1 MEMKETAGVYAPP
14 TPPLA
19 RTEKLFRDSSGTS
32 PVRHPVVWVPSLYF
46 AQGLPWAIVS
56 IMAAI
61 MYKKMGISNEQIA
74 YWTGLL
80 GFAWVLKPLWSPF
93 LEMVSSPKKVVVAFQ
108 LIGGVALLA
117 CALVLHLPGFFT
129 FSIAIL
135 AVSAFSSATHDIA
148 ADGSYISN
156 LSKEQQAM
164 YSGWLGAFW
173 NGGKLFAQGALVTLA
188 GLLEPELGVAKA
200 WSVVMALPGVILLAL
215 AFYHMWAMPAK
226 QNHDAASL
234 SFDGVLTTLKDV
246 TLDFFAKPGIWFAV
260 SFIILFRA
268 GEGLVQTVGRLFLIE
283 SLEKGGLGLTTTQV
297 GIAYG
302 TVATLMFIGGSIL
315 GGYFVAWKGLKK
327 TLFLLI
333 LLMNVPNLTFW
344 YMSAYL
350 PTDIYF
356 ISAILSIEM
365 LGYGIGFNGLI
376 VYIMHVVAPGK
387 YPTAHYAMGTG
398 IMALGLTVFQMLS
411 GKIQQALGYPTFFI
425 VGVLACIPVLVMA
438 AVAKIPDTTANP
450 GQAGG
455 Q

>member
-1 MEMKETAGVYAPP
+1 MEMEETAGVYAPP
-14 TPPLA
+14 KPLFA
-19 RTEKLFRDSSGTS
+19 RDDQPFAHANLPG
-32 PVRHPVVWVPSLYF
+32 PARHPIMWVPSLYF

-61 MYKKMGISNEQIA
+61 MYKKMGISNDQIA

-108 LIGGVALLA
+108 LIGGIALLA
-117 CALVLHLPGFFT
+117 CALVLQLPGFFT

-135 AVSAFSSATHDIA
+135 ALSAFSSATHDIA
-148 ADGSYISN
+148 SDGTYISN

-188 GLLEPELGVAKA
+188 GYLEPQLGIAKA

-215 AFYHMWAMPAK
+215 GFYHMWAMPGK
-226 QNHDAASL
+226 PNHDSANL
-234 SFDGVLTTLKDV
+234 TFDGVLTTLKDV
-246 TLDFFAKPGIWFAV
+246 MQDFFAKPGIWFAV

-283 SLEKGGLGLTTTQV
+283 TVEKGGLGLSTSQV

-333 LLMNVPNLTFW
+333 LMMNVPNLTFW
-344 YMSAYL
+344 YMSAYH
-350 PTDIYF
+350 PSDIYF

-365 LGYGIGFNGLI
+365 LGFGIGFNGLI

-411 GKIQQALGYPTFFI
+411 GKIQEALGYQTFFI
-425 VGVLACIPVLVMA
+425 VGVLACIPVLIMA
-438 AVAKIPDTTANP
+438 ALAKIPDTKINKA
-450 GQAGG
+450 
-455 Q
+455 

>member
-1 MEMKETAGVYAPP
+1 MEMEETAGSY
-14 TPPLA
+14 TPP
-19 RTEKLFRDSSGTS
+19 RNDTLFRPPAAGAES
-32 PVRHPVVWVPSLYF
+32 RHPIIWVPSLYF

-61 MYKKMGISNEQIA
+61 MYKKMGVSNEQIA
-74 YWTGLL
+74 YWSGLL
-80 GFAWVLKPLWSPF
+80 GFAWVVKPLWSPF

-108 LIGGVALLA
+108 LIGGIALLA
-117 CALVLHLPGFFT
+117 CALVLQLPGFFT

-135 AVSAFSSATHDIA
+135 AVSAFASATHDIA
-148 ADGSYISN
+148 SDGTYISSLN
-156 LSKEQQAM
+156 KEQQAM

-188 GLLEPELGVAKA
+188 GYLEPQLGIARA

-215 AFYHMWAMPAK
+215 AFYHMWAMPAA
-226 QNHDAASL
+226 QNHDAANLNFAS
-234 SFDGVLTTLKDV
+234 VMNTLKDV
-246 TLDFFAKPGIWFAV
+246 MQDFFAKPGIWFAV

-268 GEGLVQTVGRLFLIE
+268 SEGLVQTVGRLFLIE
-283 SLEKGGLGLTTTQV
+283 SVEKGGLGLSTTQV

-333 LLMNVPNLTFW
+333 LMMNVPNLTFW
-344 YMSAYL
+344 YMSAYR
-350 PTDIYF
+350 PDDIYF

-398 IMALGLTVFQMLS
+398 IMALGLTLFQMLS
-411 GKIQQALGYPTFFI
+411 GKVQAALGYQTFFI
-425 VGVLACIPVLVMA
+425 VGVLACIPVLAMA
-438 AVAKIPDTTANP
+438 LVAKIPDTKAETTP
-450 GQAGG
+450 Q
-455 Q
+455 